1 MNDNDFLI
9 FNHDKMNNKEND
21 EQEFSKKMANAI
33 FSILKNMLI
42 FFVMLLLITLISFLT
57 SCSTTKRITDI
68 TSDSVKIETHH
79 QSEIKDSASTS
90 SSINNS
96 NVQATNH
103 ISNDSTIHHIQDS
116 VTTMLIVDQ
125 TGKIIGKEVSK
136 SHYDYRD
143 HYKNT
148 ENDNIQNK
156 TSDNKTTV
164 VISHQSNT
172 KDSSDSSS
180 IHKQSHEQIATAPK
194 LSFWQS
200 LKTKLRII
208 SVIFIIAF
216 IVGII
221 VAIKHRSFLSRIY
234 NPIATFVRKII
245 SHII

>member
-1 MNDNDFLI
+1 MRLD
-9 FNHDKMNNKEND
+9 
-21 EQEFSKKMANAI
+21 
-33 FSILKNMLI
+33 
-42 FFVMLLLITLISFLT
+42 TL
-57 SCSTTKRITDI
+57 DI
-68 TSDSVKIETHH
+68 IVDSDSVKIENHH

-90 SSINNS
+90 SSSNNS

-103 ISNDSTIHHIQDS
+103 VSSDSIVHHIQDS

-148 ENDNIQNK
+148 ENENIQNK
-156 TSDNKTTV
+156 TSDNKTTA

-172 KDSSDSSS
+172 KDSSDSSA

-200 LKTKLRII
+200 LKTKIRII
-208 SVIFIIAF
+208 SVISLITFII
-216 IVGII
+216 GII
-221 VAIKHRSFLSRIY
+221 IAIKHRSFLSRIC
-234 NPIATFVRKII
+234 NSIATFVRKII